1 MIISADELPADAVLS
16 AHVAVVGAG
25 PAGISTAL
33 ELAGGGFDV
42 LLIESGFTEFDGGVQ
57 QLSEAAEWDRER
69 HTPMS
74 LAVRRQLGGTSVV
87 WGGRCVPYDAV
98 DFDHRP
104 YISDVP
110 WPVTYEDLSRYF
122 QRACDWLQCGR
133 AVFDVTQMRHLP
145 PALVPDLPDGK
156 VSTATFE
163 RWSLPTDFAR
173 EYGDA
178 LKRSQRIRVLTGL
191 TCTQVNVQAGKNQAS
206 DLSCRALDGKR
217 VSIRARAYVLAA
229 GGLETTRLMLTSPG
243 AHGAPVGDHAGHL
256 GRWYMGHVLGS
267 IATVRLNALPRA
279 TVLDYE
285 RDIDGTYVRRRFS
298 ISRETQLERSLPNV
312 VAWLA
317 NPNPADARHR
327 NGALSLTYL
336 ALRSPLGKHITSES
350 RRLSLTGVNIPQSAY
365 HYTVSTPISSHL
377 LNVARDCP
385 SITRLAVELSARYF
399 PPRGRGAPSF
409 FARSGEN
416 RYPLQYHGE
425 QVPNRQSRVHL
436 AADRDA
442 VGMPKLR
449 IDMEFSEQDVNGVL
463 RYHEIWDAHLRLH
476 NCGRLEYVTDDPR
489 AAVWRQLGGGGHQL
503 GTTRMA
509 ASDRDGV
516 VDAQLAV
523 HGMSNLFVVSSSAFL
538 TSSQANPTF
547 MIVVFGLRL
556 ADRLK
561 LLLPGL

>member
-1 MIISADELPADAVLS
+1 LIITADELPADAVLS

-33 ELAGGGFDV
+33 EVAGGAFDV
-42 LLIESGFTEFDGGVQ
+42 LLIESGFSKFDGGVQ
-57 QLSEAAEWDRER
+57 QLSEAAEWDCQR

-110 WPVTYEDLSRYF
+110 WPITYEDLARYF

-133 AVFDVTQMRHLP
+133 AVFDATQMRHLP
-145 PALVPDLPDGK
+145 PALVPGLPNGE
-156 VSTATFE
+156 VSTASFE

-173 EYGDA
+173 EYGDT
-178 LKRSQRIRVLTGL
+178 LKRSRRIRVLTGL
-191 TCTQVNVQAGKNQAS
+191 TCTQVNVQAGKNRAT
-206 DLSCRALDGKR
+206 DLSCRTLNGKR

-229 GGLETTRLMLTSPG
+229 GGLETTRLMLASPG
-243 AHGAPVGDHAGHL
+243 PYGAPVGNHAGHL

-267 IATVRLNALPRA
+267 IAQVRLNAPPRA
-279 TVLDYE
+279 TALDYE

-298 ISRETQLERSLPNV
+298 ISRGTQLERSLPNV

-317 NPNPADARHR
+317 NPNPADARHG
-327 NGALSLTYL
+327 NGVLSLAYL
-336 ALRSPLGKHITSES
+336 ALRSPLGKHIMSES
-350 RRLSLTGVNIPQSAY
+350 RRLSLIGVNIPQSTY
-365 HYTVSTPISSHL
+365 HYAVRTPISSHL
-377 LNVARDCP
+377 LNVAKDCP
-385 SITRLAVELSARYF
+385 SITRLAVELGAKYL
-399 PPRGRGAPSF
+399 PPHGRRAPSF

-416 RYPLQYHGE
+416 CYPLQYHGE
-425 QVPNRQSRVHL
+425 QIPNRLSRIRL
-436 AADRDA
+436 AAERDA

-449 IDMEFSEQDVNGVL
+449 IDMKFSEQDVDGVL
-463 RYHEIWDAHLRLH
+463 RCHEIWDSYLRLH
-476 NCGRLEYVTDDPR
+476 DCGRLEYVPDDPR
-489 AAVWRQLGGGGHQL
+489 TAVWLQLGGGAHQL

-523 HGMSNLFVVSSSAFL
+523 HGMSNLFLASSSVFL
-538 TSSQANPTF
+538 TSGQANPTF
-547 MIVVFGLRL
+547 MIVVFALRL

-561 LLLPGL
+561 SLLPAL